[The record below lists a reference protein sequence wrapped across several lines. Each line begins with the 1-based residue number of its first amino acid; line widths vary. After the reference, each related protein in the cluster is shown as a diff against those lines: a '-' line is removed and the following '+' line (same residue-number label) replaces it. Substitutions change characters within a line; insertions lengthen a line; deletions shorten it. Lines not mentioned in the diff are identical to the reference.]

1 MPCPTLSNQECSEIC
16 TVCPMEESWNFDLMR
31 NQSLCCCHS
40 GLKAPAV
47 PVLSV
52 TYYIFS
58 VEIFRWSL
66 NMAPPGKRGKR
77 YLLGD
82 NSPSWENTKELLKKQ
97 KVETE
102 AHEELIKEAKEKF
115 RKEQEARAAV
125 IPSPHLLSKKTKEE
139 FVNAELVVED
149 GIYLE
154 ESLMVNP
161 LWTLRHSAAKLD
173 PVELKA
179 AREEAVAKAK
189 KEKNKARN
197 RRNPVPGF
205 NQ

>member
-1 MPCPTLSNQECSEIC
+1 MRDYDLKIKPFSLFQVPYGYRATTISTAVDVSIRAFA
-16 TVCPMEESWNFDLMR
+16 TV
-31 NQSLCCCHS
+31 
-40 GLKAPAV
+40 A
-47 PVLSV
+47 
-52 TYYIFS
+52 YI
-58 VEIFRWSL
+58 V
-66 NMAPPGKRGKR
+66 
-77 YLLGD
+77 
-82 NSPSWENTKELLKKQ
+82 
-97 KVETE
+97 
-102 AHEELIKEAKEKF
+102 
-115 RKEQEARAAV
+115 
-125 IPSPHLLSKKTKEE
+125 SKKTKEE

-154 ESLMVNP
+154 ESLLVNP